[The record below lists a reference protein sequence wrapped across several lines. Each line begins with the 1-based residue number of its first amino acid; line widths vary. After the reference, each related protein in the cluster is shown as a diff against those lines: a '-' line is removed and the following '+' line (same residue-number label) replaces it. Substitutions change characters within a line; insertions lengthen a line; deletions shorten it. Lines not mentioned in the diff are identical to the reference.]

1 MQNRSNSK
9 NIQPYLKRGP
19 WLKWN
24 VAFPRD
30 GLWGSRDDTTTKKY
44 ILQAIFMC
52 PSDSQEEN
60 LTM

>member
-30 GLWGSRDDTTTKKY
+30 GLWGSRDDTST
-44 ILQAIFMC
+44 
-52 PSDSQEEN
+52 
-60 LTM
+60 